1 MSPFQKASIAAVACI
16 SLSGCMSPVQHEMTT
31 EFPAS
36 VLYAVGTPPATDGR
50 ARFRDIFCQLLAA
63 DPNYQGEL
71 GSCEDFLLRFND
83 ERPPDGLSE
92 PLPRIRSIRYRVM
105 IVPGFLNECL
115 AEIALPFEKSGESLD
130 DPRFKIDE
138 LIVSGRSGSDSNADY
153 IAAAIDNLQL
163 DRDEKLLLIGHSK
176 GAVDI
181 LHYLVN
187 YPNPSN
193 RIAAVVSVAGAING
207 SPIAA
212 RLSRIY
218 AGLARYLVFGKCDA
232 GDGGAMNSLQPA
244 IRMSWLVANPLPESV
259 HYFSLAACTSRE
271 NINVL
276 LKPGYDLLWIDS
288 PRNDGLLL
296 ACDQIIPGGTL
307 LGYANADHWSVALPL
322 ENKNLLISETIR
334 APKEF
339 PRRVLLHAI
348 LLYVAETL
356 ESKQGEF

>member
-1 MSPFQKASIAAVACI
+1 MCPFQKILILAVAYISFSGCI
-16 SLSGCMSPVQHEMTT
+16 SPIQHEMTT

-36 VLYAVGTPPATDGR
+36 VLYAVGTSPVRDGR
-50 ARFRDIFCQLLAA
+50 AHFRDIFCRLLAA
-63 DPNYQGEL
+63 DPDYEGQTRA
-71 GSCEDFLLRFND
+71 CEDFLLRFND
-83 ERPPDGLSE
+83 EPPWDGLPE
-92 PLPRIRSIRYRVM
+92 PLSTIRRIRYRVM
-105 IVPGFLNECL
+105 IVPGFFNECF
-115 AEIALPFEKSGESLD
+115 ADIALPFEKSGELLD

-138 LIVSGRSGSDSNADY
+138 LIVRGLSSSDFNAEY
-153 IAAAIDNLQL
+153 IAATIDNLDL
-163 DRDEKLLLIGHSK
+163 EGDEKLVLIGHSK

-187 YPNPSN
+187 YPNASQ

-212 RLSRIY
+212 RLSEIY

-244 IRMSWLVANPLPESV
+244 FRMSWLAANPLPESV
-259 HYFSLAACTSRE
+259 HYFSLAACTRRD
-271 NINVL
+271 NINML

-322 ENKNLLISETIR
+322 ENKSLLISETVQ
-334 APKEF
+334 APKKF
-339 PRRVLLHAI
+339 PRKILLHAI
-348 LLYVAETL
+348 LVYVAETL
-356 ESKQGEF
+356 ESKQE